1 LIDLLKS
8 KDMEVGEQLEI
19 DLGLVGG
26 VRRRLVNSTSPKGA
40 WPKEAFPKA
49 AGRDSV
55 EPRRL
60 QNGLEHCSTAD
71 GFNSNGGESAMGI
84 CEGFDNHNLQG
95 RFGMFCSDNPL
106 SANSLGG
113 CLTSMQPGISIGVKK
128 NLPAECYGPPCVPPH
143 AGGQLVIVSP
153 DATSAMGWTPGAP
166 GLVSFWRIDE
176 AHIQFDPPVKAVSFC
191 TGDGFGFNSISLT
204 VEDSTGAQLGV
215 VDSGT
220 GLSFVGLVS
229 TGEPIK
235 TTKHAKTAGEFNC
248 DADEFVDHICFSPD
262 LSARGGGGG
271 GDGDGANGEVSKR
284 LG

>member
-1 LIDLLKS
+1 
-8 KDMEVGEQLEI
+8 MELGEQLEI

-26 VRRRLVNSTSPKGA
+26 VRRRLANSTSPKGA
-40 WPKEAFPKA
+40 LPKEAFPKS
-49 AGRDSV
+49 AGRDSL

-60 QNGLEHCSTAD
+60 QNGLEHYRTVD
-71 GFNSNGGESAMGI
+71 GFNSNGGESATGI

-95 RFGMFCSDNPL
+95 NLGVFCSDNPL

-113 CLTSMQPGISIGVKK
+113 CLTSMQPGISIGAKK
-128 NLPAECYGPPCVPPH
+128 NLPAEAYGPPY
-143 AGGQLVIVSP
+143 GGPLAIVSP
-153 DATSAMGWTPGAP
+153 DVTEALDWPSGAP
-166 GLVSFWRIDE
+166 GLVPFWSIDE
-176 AHIQFDPPVKAVSFC
+176 AYIQFDPPVKAVSFY

-235 TTKHAKTAGEFNC
+235 TIKYAKTAGEFN
-248 DADEFVDHICFSPD
+248 DDVAEFIDHICFSQD
-262 LSARGGGGG
+262 LSTRGGGEGEG
-271 GDGDGANGEVSKR
+271 EGEGGDGANGEVSKR